1 MSKLSVFLKAARNTA
16 SKHSPEILT
25 GIGIAGM
32 ITTTVLAV
40 KATPKAL
47 KLMED
52 ARYDKGED
60 LTVPEKVKVTWKCYI
75 PATLLGVAS
84 VGCLIGASSVNLK
97 RNAALATAYKLSET
111 ALTDYKDAIVETVG
125 EEQAKTIKEKVAQK
139 KVDDSDQPKSEV
151 VMVGEGKVWFL
162 EPISLQYFQSEVETI
177 RKAINDL
184 NYRMINGQ
192 EEYITISEF
201 YDEIGVKHSVDTP
214 NLGWNIYRE
223 GKIEIDMVATKM
235 ENGNPCLMLDYETS
249 PGYDPAHVD

>member
-1 MSKLSVFLKAARNTA
+1 MSLNTFIKSTKRIV

-25 GIGIAGM
+25 GLGIAGM
-32 ITTTVLAV
+32 ITSTILAV

-52 ARYDKGED
+52 AKYEKEED
-60 LTVPEKVKVTWKCYI
+60 LTVKEKVETTWKCYI
-75 PATLLGVAS
+75 PS
-84 VGCLIGASSVNLK
+84 VVLTVVSAGCLVGASSVNLR

-111 ALTDYKDAIVETVG
+111 ALSEYKDAIVETVG

-139 KVDDSDQPKSEV
+139 KVDKSDQPKSEV
-151 VMVGEGKVWFL
+151 VMVGESKVWFL

-201 YDEIGVKHSVDTP
+201 YDEIGVRHSVDTP

-223 GKIEIDMVATKM
+223 GKIEVDMVATKM
-235 ENGNPCLMLDYETS
+235 ENGNPCLMLDYNTS

>member
-1 MSKLSVFLKAARNTA
+1 MSLNTFIKSTKRVV

-25 GIGIAGM
+25 GLGIAGM
-32 ITTTVLAV
+32 VTSTILAV

-52 ARYDKGED
+52 ARYEKEED
-60 LTVPEKVKVTWKCYI
+60 LTVKEKVETTWKCYI
-75 PATLLGVAS
+75 PS
-84 VGCLIGASSVNLK
+84 VVLTVVSAGCLVGASSVNLR

-111 ALTDYKDAIVETVG
+111 ALSEYKDAIVETVG

-139 KVDDSDQPKSEV
+139 KVDKSDQPKSEV
-151 VMVGEGKVWFL
+151 VMVGEGKIWFL

-201 YDEIGVKHSVDTP
+201 YDEIGVRHSVDTP

-223 GKIEIDMVATKM
+223 GKIEVDMVATKM
-235 ENGNPCLMLDYETS
+235 ENGNPCLMLDYDTS

>member
-1 MSKLSVFLKAARNTA
+1 MSLNTFIKSTKRIV

-25 GIGIAGM
+25 GLGIAGM
-32 ITTTVLAV
+32 ITSTILAV

-52 ARYDKGED
+52 ARYEKEED
-60 LTVPEKVKVTWKCYI
+60 LTVKEKVETTWKCYI
-75 PATLLGVAS
+75 PS
-84 VGCLIGASSVNLK
+84 VVLTVVSAGCLVGASSVNLR
-97 RNAALATAYKLSET
+97 RNTALATAYKLSET
-111 ALTDYKDAIVETVG
+111 ALSEYKDAIVETVG

-139 KVDDSDQPKSEV
+139 KVDKSDQPKSEV
-151 VMVGEGKVWFL
+151 VMIGEGKVWFL

-201 YDEIGVKHSVDTP
+201 YDEIGVRHSVDTP

-223 GKIEIDMVATKM
+223 GKIEVDMVATKM
-235 ENGNPCLMLDYETS
+235 ENGNPCLMLDYDTS

>member
-1 MSKLSVFLKAARNTA
+1 MSLNTFIKSTKRIV

-25 GIGIAGM
+25 GLGIAGM
-32 ITTTVLAV
+32 ITSTILAV

-52 ARYDKGED
+52 ARYEKEED
-60 LTVPEKVKVTWKCYI
+60 LTVKEKVETTWKCYI
-75 PATLLGVAS
+75 PS
-84 VGCLIGASSVNLK
+84 VVLTVVSAGCLVGASSVNLR

-111 ALTDYKDAIVETVG
+111 ALSEYKDAIVETVG

-139 KVDDSDQPKSEV
+139 KVDKSDQPKSEV

-201 YDEIGVKHSVDTP
+201 YDEIGVRHSVDTP

-223 GKIEIDMVATKM
+223 GKIEVDMVATKM
-235 ENGNPCLMLDYETS
+235 ENGNPCLMLDYDTS